1 MQGQAANDIGS
12 CLSFFLQDTDLMMKD
27 KITKIV
33 ENALN
38 ISMQK
43 GQLPE
48 ISLPHI
54 EIEAPANPE
63 HGDYAANAAM
73 ILASQARQN
82 PRKIAQII
90 LENLSD
96 PENIVEKTQI
106 AGPGF
111 INFFIR
117 DGVWHEGLKSID
129 EQQDNFG
136 RSVYG
141 TGKKVQ
147 VEFVSANPTGPLHIG
162 HARGAVVGDVISNLL
177 KASGYDISKEYYIN
191 DAGNQMN
198 NLGKSVLLR
207 YRELHGENIEFPETC
222 YRGNYIK
229 DISRDILKREGDQYL
244 KADEET
250 TIRYFTG
257 IAGQAILEEIKVDLK
272 DFGVVFDI
280 YFSEKELYKNDGVT
294 KLLAKLQEEGFIY
307 SDGETLWFKTTD
319 FGDEKDRV
327 VIRKNGDP
335 TYFAADIAY
344 HQNKFSRG
352 FETIIDIWG
361 ADHHGYMP
369 RMWAGVQALGYRK
382 DALKIILVQLVNL
395 LRGGEP
401 VAMSTRSGE
410 FVTLREVLDEVGK
423 DAARYNFLM
432 RRSDSHLDFDLE
444 LAKKQT
450 NENPVFY
457 VQYAHA
463 RICSILRMA
472 QERGVA
478 VPIYP
483 DCDLGLLK
491 EPEEK
496 TLIKM
501 LVRYP
506 EIIHGAAKSLEPHR
520 ITFYLNELAGSFHSY
535 YNKNKVISEELP
547 LTAARLFL
555 MKTIRIVLQ
564 NALMILGVN
573 APEKM

>member
-1 MQGQAANDIGS
+1 
-12 CLSFFLQDTDLMMKD
+12 MKD

-33 ENALN
+33 QNALAVS
-38 ISMQK
+38 IQK

-48 ISLPHI
+48 VSLPHI
-54 EIEAPANPE
+54 EVEASANPQ

-73 ILASQARQN
+73 ILASQAKLN

-111 INFFIR
+111 INFFIK
-117 DGVWHEGLKSID
+117 DSVWHERLKNID
-129 EQQDNFG
+129 ELKENFG
-136 RSVYG
+136 RLNYG
-141 TGKKVQ
+141 NGKKVQ

-177 KASGYDISKEYYIN
+177 TKAGYNISREYYIN

-207 YRELHGENIEFPETC
+207 YRELNGEKIEFPETC
-222 YRGNYIK
+222 YRGDYIK
-229 DISRDILKREGDQYL
+229 DISSEILKREGDKYL
-244 KADEET
+244 QANEEET
-250 TIRYFTG
+250 IGYFTG
-257 IAGQAILEEIKVDLK
+257 LAGKSILEEIKIDLK
-272 DFGVVFDI
+272 DFGVTFDE
-280 YFSEKELYKNDGVT
+280 YFSEKELYKNDGVA
-294 KLLAKLQEEGFIY
+294 KLLDKLQEQGFIY
-307 SDGETLWFKTTD
+307 SDGEALWFKTTS
-319 FGDEKDRV
+319 FGDDKDRV
-327 VIRKNGDP
+327 VIRKNGEP

-352 FETIIDIWG
+352 FEMVIDIWG

-369 RMWAGVQALGYRK
+369 RMWAGVQALGHDK
-382 DALKIILVQLVNL
+382 NALKIILVQLVNL
-395 LRGGEP
+395 LRDGEP
-401 VAMSTRSGE
+401 IAMSTRSGE

-444 LAKKQT
+444 LAKKQS

-472 QERGVA
+472 QERSLA
-478 VPIYP
+478 LP
-483 DCDLGLLK
+483 DYADIDPALLS

-506 EIIHGAAKSLEPHR
+506 EIIYGASKSLEPHR
-520 ITFYLNELAGSFHSY
+520 ITFYLNELAGIFHSY
-535 YNKNKVISEELP
+535 YNKNKVISENQP

-555 MKTIRIVLQ
+555 TKTIRIVLQ
-564 NALMILGVN
+564 NALRILGVS

>member
-1 MQGQAANDIGS
+1 
-12 CLSFFLQDTDLMMKD
+12 MKNRII
-27 KITKIV
+27 KIIEV
-33 ENALN
+33 ALN
-38 ISMQK
+38 AAVK
-43 GQLPE
+43 NGQLPQ
-48 ISLPHI
+48 ISLPYI
-54 EIEAPANPE
+54 EVEAPANSN

-90 LENLSD
+90 Q
-96 PENIVEKTQI
+96 ENISDTENIIEKVQI

-117 DGVWHEGLKSID
+117 DSVWYDALKIID
-129 EQQDNFG
+129 EKKEQ
-136 RSVYG
+136 YG
-141 TGKKVQ
+141 WLALGEGKKVQ

-162 HARGAVVGDVISNLL
+162 HARGAVVGDVIAKLL
-177 KASGYDISKEYYIN
+177 ASTGYRVFKEYYIN

-207 YRELHGENIEFPETC
+207 YRELTGEKIDFPDTC
-222 YRGNYIK
+222 YRGDYIK
-229 DISRDILKREGDQYL
+229 DISRQILEKEGDKYL
-244 KADEET
+244 AASVEET
-250 TIRYFTG
+250 IPYFTTV
-257 IAGQAILEEIKVDLK
+257 AGNSILEEIKVDLM
-272 DFGVVFDI
+272 DFGVTFDE
-280 YFSEKELYKNDGVT
+280 YFSEKELYKDNGVANLLD
-294 KLLAKLQEEGFIY
+294 KLRKQGFIY

-327 VIRKNGDP
+327 VIRKNGEP

-352 FETIIDIWG
+352 FDMIIDIWG

-369 RMWAGVQALGYRK
+369 RMWAGVQALGHNK

-444 LAKKQT
+444 VAKKQS
-450 NENPVFY
+450 NENPVYY

-463 RICSILRMA
+463 RICSIMKMA
-472 QERGVA
+472 GERGII
-478 VPIYP
+478 VPDYKDINP
-483 DCDLGLLK
+483 LLLK
-491 EPEEK
+491 EPDEK
-496 TLIKM
+496 NIIKM

-506 EIIHGAAKSLEPHR
+506 EMIQGASNSLEPHR
-520 ITFYLNELAGSFHSY
+520 LTFYLNDLAGVFHSY
-535 YNKNKVISEELP
+535 YNKNKVISDDEGM
-547 LTAARLFL
+547 TKARLFFVN
-555 MKTIRIVLQ
+555 TIKIVLH
-564 NALMILGVN
+564 NALNILGVS

>member
-1 MQGQAANDIGS
+1 
-12 CLSFFLQDTDLMMKD
+12 MKNV
-27 KITKIV
+27 IINIL

-38 ISMQK
+38 ISFQK

-48 ISLPHI
+48 FSLPYL
-54 EIEAPANPE
+54 EVEPTGNPE
-63 HGDYAANAAM
+63 HGDYATNTAM
-73 ILASQARQN
+73 ILAAQIKQN

-90 LENLSD
+90 QENLLDKGS
-96 PENIVEKTQI
+96 IIEKTQI

-111 INFFIR
+111 INFFIK
-117 DGVWHEGLKSID
+117 DDVWQQALKNID
-129 EQQDNFG
+129 DQKEK
-136 RSVYG
+136 YG
-141 TGKKVQ
+141 FLNYGAGKKVQ

-162 HARGAVVGDVISNLL
+162 HARGAVVGDVITNLL
-177 KASGYDISKEYYIN
+177 TTVGYRISKEYYIN

-207 YRELHGENIEFPETC
+207 YRELLGEKIEFPETC
-222 YRGNYIK
+222 YRGDYIK
-229 DISRDILKREGDQYL
+229 DIAGKIIKEEGEKYL
-244 KADEET
+244 HSTEEAA
-250 TIRYFTG
+250 ISYFTS
-257 IAGQAILEEIKVDLK
+257 IAGQIILEEIKIDLR
-272 DFGVVFDI
+272 DFGVVFDE

-294 KLLAKLQEEGFIY
+294 KLLDKLKKQGFVY

-327 VIRKNGDP
+327 VIRKNGEP

-344 HQNKFSRG
+344 HQNKFARG
-352 FETIIDIWG
+352 FDTVIDIWG

-369 RMWAGVQALGYRK
+369 RMWAGIQALGYSK
-382 DALKIILVQLVNL
+382 ESLKIILVQLVNL
-395 LRGGEP
+395 LRSGVP

-410 FVTLREVLDEVGK
+410 FVTLREVLDEVGR

-444 LAKKQT
+444 VAKKQS
-450 NENPVFY
+450 NENPVYY

-463 RICSILRMA
+463 RICSILKMA
-472 QERGVA
+472 QERGIAMPVYA
-478 VPIYP
+478 
-483 DCDLGLLK
+483 DTDLSFLR

-506 EIIHGAAKSLEPHR
+506 ETIYGTAKSLEPHR
-520 ITFYLNELAGSFHSY
+520 IPFYLNELAGVFHSY
-535 YNKNKVISEELP
+535 YNKNKVISENDG

-555 MKTIRIVLQ
+555 IMEIKIVLQ
-564 NALMILGVN
+564 NALNILGVS